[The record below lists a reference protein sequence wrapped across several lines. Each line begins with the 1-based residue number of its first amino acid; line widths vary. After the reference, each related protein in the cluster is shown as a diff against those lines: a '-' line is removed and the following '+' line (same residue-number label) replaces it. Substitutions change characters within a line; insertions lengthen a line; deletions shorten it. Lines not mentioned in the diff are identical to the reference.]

1 MKLAK
6 TVLASALALT
16 CAAPAFAA
24 DVTVYGKANVSFQ
37 SADEGG
43 ERFTELKSNASRFG
57 IKGDLKLDDGL
68 TVVYKYE
75 MQIDLADEAGEK
87 NLKSRNQYVGLKGSF
102 GEILLG
108 RNDTM
113 LKQSQG
119 KTDLFNDYEADFKR
133 TWKGENRVGDSITY
147 KTNKFNNFQLG
158 VTYVT
163 EDEAAG
169 QDGIS
174 AALMYGDKNLK
185 KTNFYGAIAMDSD
198 IKGYDSTRLTGQFKV
213 GGVKIGLGWHTQEE
227 IATGLDADGYMVN
240 ASYKMNKV
248 TYKAQLQTLEDNDT
262 LSLGVDY
269 KLGKKTKLFA
279 WYSSFDID
287 GGTDR
292 DYLSV
297 GIEHKF

>member
-6 TVLASALALT
+6 TVLTSALALT
-16 CAAPAFAA
+16 CAAPAFAS

-37 SADEGG
+37 SADEGS

-75 MQIDLADEAGEK
+75 VQIDLADEAGED

-119 KTDLFNDYEADFKR
+119 KIDLFNDYEADLKR
-133 TWKGENRVGDSITY
+133 TWKGENRMGDSITY
-147 KTNKFNNFQLG
+147 KTAKFNNFQFG
-158 VTYVT
+158 VSYIT
-163 EDEAAG
+163 EDEPNG

-174 AALMYGDKNLK
+174 AALMYGDKTLK
-185 KTNFYGAIAMDSD
+185 KSKFYAAVAMDSD
-198 IKGYDSTRLTGQFKV
+198 VKGYDTARVVGQFKV
-213 GGVKIGLGWHTQEE
+213 GGVKIGLGFHTQEE
-227 IATGLDADGYMVN
+227 VATGADADGYLVN

-248 TYKAQLQTLEDNDT
+248 TYKAQYQTLEDNDT
-262 LSLGVDY
+262 VSLGVDY
-269 KLGKKTKLFA
+269 KLGKMTKLFA

>member
-6 TVLASALALT
+6 TVLTSALALT
-16 CAAPAFAA
+16 CAAPAFAS

-37 SADEGG
+37 SADEGS

-75 MQIDLADEAGEK
+75 VQIDLADEADED

-119 KTDLFNDYEADFKR
+119 KIDLFNDYEADLKR
-133 TWKGENRVGDSITY
+133 TWKGENRMGDSITY
-147 KTNKFNNFQLG
+147 KTAKFNNFQFG
-158 VTYVT
+158 VSYIT
-163 EDEAAG
+163 EDEPNG

-174 AALMYGDKNLK
+174 AALMYGDKTLK
-185 KTNFYGAIAMDSD
+185 KSKFYAAVAMDSD
-198 IKGYDSTRLTGQFKV
+198 VKGYDTARVVGQFKV
-213 GGVKIGLGWHTQEE
+213 GGVKIGLGFHTQEE
-227 IATGLDADGYMVN
+227 VATGADADGYLVN

-248 TYKAQLQTLEDNDT
+248 TYKAQYQTLEDNDT
-262 LSLGVDY
+262 VSLGVDY
-269 KLGKKTKLFA
+269 KLGKMTKLFA